1 MIPVRPLFS
10 LSVCYT
16 VYSVL
21 VCYVPCFL
29 CYKSSLLVCY
39 ALGGM
44 KLYESNPLVPSSH
57 QKLFNICKSFP
68 CVLVPY
74 SMNKYFLES
83 IYIYHIGDTV
93 DIYCLVII
101 PLTQVERSEDSLG
114 YSNPVTLSL

>member
-1 MIPVRPLFS
+1 
-10 LSVCYT
+10 
-16 VYSVL
+16 
-21 VCYVPCFL
+21 
-29 CYKSSLLVCY
+29 
-39 ALGGM
+39 M
-44 KLYESNPLVPSSH
+44 KVTLVPSSH

-114 YSNPVTLSL
+114 YNTTNMVITSQRADGADKIRYHQILQIR